1 MDFDW
6 KKQKDFREKVK
17 NYLKTYSVRPIT
29 DNLSYSMPYEE
40 FKVKGLKFP
49 AQRCICLKNFIKE
62 VSLDFFIIKDS
73 SKTTIGKFLLNEI
86 KKMNSSVKE
95 ICYGIVDLELIDLL
109 SSFKVCKINST
120 IYGRN
125 DNIVPVLIY
134 RTKYNETLNVKHF
147 SQLIDDSSL
156 RDKKHDEEYNFR
168 CRLING
174 ENHCSWVK
182 LTDKLKHEEEFYES
196 LFSGEIGDFIF
207 ENYSDVIS
215 VNPLGFNDVLLFDDT
230 RTHLDR
236 EFIELCR
243 DGRYYPFY
251 ELVYA
256 NRTTKILSLTDIK
269 QNNRDHLIRVKNKI
283 NTQLAYE
290 KRVLSRNCSSNVL
303 YTKMNLKTVSKLLNE
318 TKDDVLMKVHS
329 DILDNFIKGKNY
341 IENKKDGILT
351 DKDARD
357 EWTASI
363 GLKMKSI
370 FEVLGIGEDVDE
382 NGCVEVVIKFTGSG
396 YTEEFEELLF
406 NEVDKME
413 LFPIVERDVREFT
426 VNEPSSKKT
435 KFKKIKHECRYIRN
449 FILMYSSEVEK
460 KIPKILL
467 K

>member
-1 MDFDW
+1 MDFNW
-6 KKQKDFREKVK
+6 KERKDFREKVK
-17 NYLKTYSVRPIT
+17 KYLKNIEIRPIR
-29 DNLSYSMPYEE
+29 DDMSYLMPYESI
-40 FKVKGLKFP
+40 KVKGSIFPKQKCISLKD
-49 AQRCICLKNFIKE
+49 FIKE
-62 VSLDFFIIKDS
+62 VSLDFFIIEDK
-73 SKTTIGKFLLNEI
+73 SKTTIGKTLTREI
-86 KKMNSSVKE
+86 KNMNSSVKE

-109 SSFKVCKINST
+109 STFKVCKINST

-125 DNIVPVLIY
+125 KNTIPVLIY
-134 RTKYNETLNVKHF
+134 RTKCSETLHVKHF
-147 SQLIDDSSL
+147 SQLIDDSSV
-156 RDKKHDEEYNFR
+156 RDDRHSEEYNFR

-174 ENHCSWVK
+174 QNYCSWVK
-182 LTDKLKHEEEFYES
+182 LTDKIKHEEEFYES

-207 ENYSDVIS
+207 KNYTDVIS

-243 DGRYYPFY
+243 GDRYYPFY
-251 ELVYA
+251 ELIYT
-256 NRTTKILSLTDIK
+256 NRTIKILSLTDIK
-269 QNNRDHLIRVKNKI
+269 QNNRDHLIRVENKI
-283 NTQLAYE
+283 NSQLAYE

-318 TKDDVLMKVHS
+318 TKDDVLMRVHS

-341 IENKKDGILT
+341 IEDKKDGILT

-406 NEVDKME
+406 NEADKME

-460 KIPKILL
+460 KIPKFLL